1 MQGSATPSTSP
12 LSTPVRL
19 LIAFVLGVLAGLVLF
34 FTSLT
39 APFPGWLLAIPA
51 AVLLAAMLLSI
62 LFDPAVRQ
70 GTLAPLR
77 PISSLL
83 LFLLIAS
90 AIVVALAL
98 IPATQPAFPWI
109 GLGLLPFAIG
119 LAVAFTLGGTGRL
132 GLAVVVALMA
142 WLGSGIAIVIN
153 VVLYYIAYEKTTPG
167 GDGGIVLPLTLV
179 YVAIAFVVAALGG
192 LVGGLLR
199 TWFLRSPSTSPAQT

>member
-19 LIAFVLGVLAGLVLF
+19 LIAFVLGVLAGLVFF
-34 FTSLT
+34 FTPQT
-39 APFPGWLLAIPA
+39 TPFPGWLLALPA
-51 AVLLAAMLLSI
+51 AVLLAVMLLSI

-77 PISSLL
+77 PIGSLL
-83 LFLLIAS
+83 LFLLIVSAS
-90 AIVVALAL
+90 VVALAL

-109 GLGLLPFAIG
+109 GLGLLPFALG
-119 LAVAFTLGGTGRL
+119 LAAAFTLGGTGRL
-132 GLAVVVALMA
+132 GLAVGVALLA
-142 WLGSGIAIVIN
+142 WLGSAIPI
-153 VVLYYIAYEKTTPG
+153 VLNAVLFYIAYEKTTPG
-167 GDGGIVLPLTLV
+167 GDGGIVLPATLA

-199 TWFLRSPSTSPAQT
+199 NWFLGTSATSSAQT